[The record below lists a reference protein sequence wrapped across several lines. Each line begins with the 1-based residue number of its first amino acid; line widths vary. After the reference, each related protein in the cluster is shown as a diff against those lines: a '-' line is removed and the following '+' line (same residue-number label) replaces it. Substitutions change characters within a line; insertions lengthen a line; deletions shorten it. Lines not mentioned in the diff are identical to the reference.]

1 MPVSE
6 SCTTIGR
13 STQNDLVLSGDAVSR
28 KHAVISFNQE
38 QYWLEDLSTS
48 GTLLNNEPISE
59 KICLKAKDEIQ
70 IFNWTLVFQPD
81 GQKQRKT
88 KDNKKTQVTELLD
101 QQSFDGTRI
110 LKFDGKQPSVR
121 IIRPTLIVEEP
132 LTGKRKYSCRKS
144 FVSIGSDPK
153 SDIFLEDDYVSGK
166 HAELHLSDQGFLLKD
181 LKSTN
186 GTLVKEAKIQEC
198 YLQNADVIKI
208 GRCTVMVCFDE
219 QELKEITP
227 FAGEVFCGMIG
238 KSESMR
244 LLFSRIQMVAGTGMT
259 VLIQG
264 QTGTGKELVSRAIH
278 DLSPRNEK
286 PYVVLN
292 CAAISSQLIESELFG
307 HEKGAFTG
315 AEQQRVGAFER
326 ADGGTIFLDEIGE
339 LPLELQAKIL
349 RVLEYN
355 KFMRV
360 GGSKEITVNI
370 RLIAAT
376 HRDLHAMVQEGAFRQ
391 DLFYRLYVLPL
402 NVPALNDRGEDVL
415 ELAEQFLGQLSDKP
429 VGMNESARRKLLAH
443 DWPGNVRELRNAM
456 MRALVFCGENSI
468 SAEHIEL
475 ISMDEDFSLELPSVE
490 PDSIAELLDVTKED
504 VEREEITAALEKAEG
519 DKNLAANL
527 LKMGRSTLFRK
538 IKLLGIKLNDPE

>member
-1 MPVSE
+1 
-6 SCTTIGR
+6 
-13 STQNDLVLSGDAVSR
+13 
-28 KHAVISFNQE
+28 
-38 QYWLEDLSTS
+38 
-48 GTLLNNEPISE
+48 
-59 KICLKAKDEIQ
+59 
-70 IFNWTLVFQPD
+70 
-81 GQKQRKT
+81 
-88 KDNKKTQVTELLD
+88 
-101 QQSFDGTRI
+101 
-110 LKFDGKQPSVR
+110 
-121 IIRPTLIVEEP
+121 
-132 LTGKRKYSCRKS
+132 
-144 FVSIGSDPK
+144 
-153 SDIFLEDDYVSGK
+153 
-166 HAELHLSDQGFLLKD
+166 
-181 LKSTN
+181 
-186 GTLVKEAKIQEC
+186 
-198 YLQNADVIKI
+198 
-208 GRCTVMVCFDE
+208 
-219 QELKEITP
+219 
-227 FAGEVFCGMIG
+227 
-238 KSESMR
+238 
-244 LLFSRIQMVAGTGMT
+244 
-259 VLIQG
+259 
-264 QTGTGKELVSRAIH
+264 
-278 DLSPRNEK
+278 
-286 PYVVLN
+286 
-292 CAAISSQLIESELFG
+292 
-307 HEKGAFTG
+307 
-315 AEQQRVGAFER
+315 
-326 ADGGTIFLDEIGE
+326 
-339 LPLELQAKIL
+339 
-349 RVLEYN
+349 
-355 KFMRV
+355 MRV